1 MPRGLTTFVLC
12 LAAAAAAWPAA
23 AAIYACTD
31 ANGRRITSDRPIPEC
46 LDREQREFDT
56 GGIPR
61 RTVGPSMSEMDRAAQ
76 DEKVRKLAL
85 EQQRVKEERLR
96 LRALLA
102 RYPSASQLERD
113 RLSAL
118 APINET
124 IRSAQDRLATLDTE
138 RQRLLAD
145 AMKPASAPVAHARS
159 RNLEQN
165 ESERAA
171 QRRYI
176 ADKLAEKERVH
187 QRFDAMQQQLQP
199 LWAAP
204 AAVPAIETMTK

>member
-1 MPRGLTTFVLC
+1 MRGLTRIVLC
-12 LAAAAAAWPAA
+12 LGLGAAAWPAP

-31 ANGRRITSDRPIPEC
+31 AQGRRLTSDRPILEC
-46 LDREQREFDT
+46 LDREQREFDA
-56 GGIPR
+56 GGVPR
-61 RTVGPSMSEMDRAAQ
+61 RTVGPSLSEMDRAAQ
-76 DEKVRKLAL
+76 DEKARKLAT
-85 EQQRVKEERLR
+85 ERQREHEERLR

-102 RYPSASQLERD
+102 RYPSPASLERE

-118 APINET
+118 APLNET
-124 IRSAQDRLATLDTE
+124 LRSAQERLATLDAE
-138 RQRLLAD
+138 HRRLAAD
-145 AMKPASAPVAHARS
+145 SLKPASAPVVNARA

-165 ESERAA
+165 ETERAA

-176 ADKLAEKERVH
+176 ADKQVEKERLH

-204 AAVPAIETMTK
+204 SAVPAIEPPR